1 MKSNDF
7 CVRNEVCD
15 MMILPPLEIAKQ
27 LRFTEGSVSYVGK
40 FNKHQ
45 LELFNEYKEKVEKA
59 HKNRYK

>member
-7 CVRNEVCD
+7 CVRNGVCD